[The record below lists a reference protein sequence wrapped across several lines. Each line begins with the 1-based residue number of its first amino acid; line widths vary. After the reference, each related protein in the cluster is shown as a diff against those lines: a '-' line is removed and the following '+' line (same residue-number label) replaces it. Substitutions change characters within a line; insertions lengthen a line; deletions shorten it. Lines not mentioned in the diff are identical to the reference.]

1 MFKDANIHTYST
13 VQYTYTVQYSKV
25 VYCNEDAKKSLVLK
39 YTYILYECMYGFM
52 VHICTY
58 CNITFILPK
67 IGLSNKS

>member
-52 VHICTY
+52 VHIH
-58 CNITFILPK
+58 
-67 IGLSNKS
+67 